1 MLRGFRLLPIFLFAI
16 LLLGCER
23 DPSQDMVGKPFPNFS
38 FPQPGGV
45 DSVKLDDLKGSPS
58 LVVFWAT
65 WCGYCLDEVEELR
78 QLLSRHGADGLK
90 IVGLSIDETPAPV
103 PLMVSKYSIPY
114 PVGTGALPLFDSLG
128 LQALPHSFLLD
139 AKGDVAR
146 SFYGAFPASA
156 FDEALAELKTKK

>member
-1 MLRGFRLLPIFLFAI
+1 MLRRFRHLSIFLFAT

-23 DPSQDMVGKPFPNFS
+23 DASQDMVGKPFPAFS
-38 FPQPGGV
+38 FPQPGGI
-45 DSVKLDDLKGSPS
+45 DSVKRAHLEGSPS

-78 QLLSRHGADGLK
+78 KLLARHGADSLK
-90 IVGLSIDETPAPV
+90 IVGLSIDESPAAV

-128 LQALPHSFLLD
+128 LKALPHSFLLD
-139 AKGDVAR
+139 AQGDVAR
-146 SFYGAFPASA
+146 SFHGAFPASV
-156 FDEALAELKTKK
+156 FDEALAELKSKK

>member
-1 MLRGFRLLPIFLFAI
+1 MLRRFRHLSIFLFAA

-23 DPSQDMVGKPFPNFS
+23 DASQDMVGKPFPAFS
-38 FPQPGGV
+38 FPQPGGT
-45 DSVKLDDLKGSPS
+45 DSVKLDDLKGSLS

-78 QLLSRHGADGLK
+78 KLLVRHGADGLK

-103 PLMVSKYSIPY
+103 PLMVSRYSIPY
-114 PVGTGALPLFDSLG
+114 PVATGALPLFDSLG

-139 AKGDVAR
+139 ARGDVAR
-146 SFYGAFPASA
+146 SFYGTFPASDI
-156 FDEALAELKTKK
+156 DEALAELKSKK